1 MLFSRRQAP
10 PPEAVALS
18 DAESFLGL
26 GAVVVPVAPS
36 ALAGAGVVV
45 GTSLVSAAGV
55 EIEVVDDDLESVL

>member
-1 MLFSRRQAP
+1 MLFSRRQA

-26 GAVVVPVAPS
+26 DAVVVPVTPS

-45 GTSLVSAAGV
+45 AASLVSFAGV
-55 EIEVVDDDLESVL
+55 ELELVADDLESVL